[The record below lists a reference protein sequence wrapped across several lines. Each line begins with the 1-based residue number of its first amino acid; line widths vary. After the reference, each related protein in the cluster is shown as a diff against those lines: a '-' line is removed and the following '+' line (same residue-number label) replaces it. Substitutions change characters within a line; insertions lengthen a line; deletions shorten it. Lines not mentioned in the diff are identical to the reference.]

1 MKVRS
6 RYYGKPRHREVPMNE
21 SRPRRLHPL
30 HTLVLSLLLAILS
43 GWLLQVG
50 KNLLLP
56 VFLALISVYVL
67 VALADWLRKVP
78 RLGSAPAWLR
88 RLLVLCGFV
97 GVLLLLTGIV
107 ISTGEKMIATA
118 PTYQENLKRL
128 LDSVTTWLGMAQ
140 SPDWQSIR
148 AATIDR
154 VNLATLLGTVLG
166 SVGSLLGIVIMV
178 AVYAMFLLGERD
190 DFAHKLE
197 VAMPGESAAQTR
209 KLIGDINRRIG
220 DYLAV
225 KTLVN
230 VILAALSFIIL
241 WLCGVDFAL
250 FWAVVI
256 GLLNYIPYVGSFLGV
271 LFPVVLA
278 LAQFGS
284 LHMMLLVL
292 ILLSAAQMYV
302 GNVLE
307 PKMVGK
313 QVNLSP
319 FVVLVALSLWTSLWG
334 VAGAVLAIPL
344 TSIITIILAAFAP
357 TRPLAVLLAEN
368 VDEFVTDTASRA
380 ETAAP
385 DEPFLP

>member
-1 MKVRS
+1 
-6 RYYGKPRHREVPMNE
+6 MNE

-30 HTLVLSLLLAILS
+30 HTLVLSLFLVILI

-56 VFLALISVYVL
+56 VFMALISVYVL

-88 RLLVLCGFV
+88 RLLVLCGFI

-128 LDSVTTWLGMAQ
+128 LDSVTAWLGMAQ

-148 AATIDR
+148 AATFDN
-154 VNLATLLGTVLG
+154 VDLAALLGTVLG

-250 FWAVVI
+250 FWAVII

-292 ILLSAAQMYV
+292 ILLTAAQMYV

-368 VDEFVTDTASRA
+368 VDEFVADTASHA